1 MLKLFIEK
9 VYFTYA
15 LKRFCVVESSF
26 LIVAKLNETNTKKKK
41 YFSFRLDHVMPDE
54 IRGYST

>member
-1 MLKLFIEK
+1 MLNLFIEK

-26 LIVAKLNETNTKKKK
+26 PIVAKLNKINTKKKK
-41 YFSFRLDHVMPDE
+41 YFNF
-54 IRGYST
+54 